1 MTNCLTEEQLIELY
15 YQEEKMPEARNHL
28 AACEDCQKDF
38 YELCTDLMAVEYPVP
53 DRGYS
58 AVSQA
63 IKSIPDVHDSKPDD
77 SILTPEEVSRWLKV
91 EVHNIFNM
99 LHLLPH
105 FVVDGNIRFRKS
117 AVREYIKSSEAGA
130 DEKAPV
136 RLLHNINK
144 SRNAA

>member
-1 MTNCLTEEQLIELY
+1 MTNCLTEEQLIALY
-15 YQEEKMPEARNHL
+15 YQEEIMPEAKNHL
-28 AACEDCQKDF
+28 AACESCQKVF
-38 YELCTDLMAVEYPVP
+38 HELCTDLMAIEYPVP
-53 DRGYS
+53 DKGYS

-63 IKSIPDVHDSKPDD
+63 IKSISDSHDAITDD

-105 FVVDGNIRFRKS
+105 FVVDGNIRFRKN

-136 RLLHNINK
+136 QLLHNINK